1 MRLTTKSI
9 YCPFNFDFAIM
20 IRNLYISRFLFLVPL
35 FLSFFAYSLQPTSKV
50 DSLLSLLKT
59 DKTDTN
65 KVIHSYKLCRE
76 YINIGLY
83 DTALNYGNA
92 ALHLAQQLNFKKGIA
107 NSYNNIG
114 IVYRNQGDYPK
125 ALDCYFKA
133 LKMDEEENNK
143 NEISKRLCNIGI
155 VYWTQGDYPKALD
168 YYLKALKLD
177 KELKNKNGIARNLSN
192 IGIVYMEQADYPK
205 ALDYY
210 FKALKMAEELDNKQL
225 QINTLGNIG
234 NIFSGQVDYPKAL
247 DFYFKALN
255 MVEKIGDK
263 NGIATWLGNIG
274 FLYIKTGKF
283 KEAELC
289 LKRAIAID
297 DSIGALNFLRIYEGR
312 LSYLYDTTAQLAMG
326 VKHYAT
332 AAENYKLSLLHYK
345 KAMVLKDTLFSQENK
360 KQLVRKE
367 MNYEFAKKEA
377 TSKAE
382 HDKQIA
388 IEEAEKKRQ
397 RIIIWSI
404 LMFAIIVFLLF
415 FYRNKFKQKAMIEKE
430 INLQQKL
437 RFKAVIDAEEKER
450 RRIAQ
455 DLHDGIG
462 QTLAAMKMN
471 ISSKTKFVSEEN
483 QKILQQIIVSIDSAH
498 KEVRTLSHSMMPKA
512 LNESGLEDA
521 IDDLL
526 EKILANS
533 TIKCIFEKDSAIRFD
548 ENTEIGLY
556 RVFQELINNI
566 LKHANAS
573 EIAVHLHKTKT
584 QIILMVEDNGVGIKQ
599 KQLGEKKGMGL
610 SNIETRVHA
619 LNGTFSISAG
629 THQGTIAVVRIP
641 TNNNQSITIV

>member
-1 MRLTTKSI
+1 
-9 YCPFNFDFAIM
+9 M

-35 FLSFFAYSLQPTSKV
+35 FLSFFAYSLQPASRV

-92 ALHLAQQLNFKKGIA
+92 ALRLAQQLNFKKGIA

-114 IVYRNQGDYPK
+114 IVYRNQGDFPK

-155 VYWTQGDYPKALD
+155 VYWNQGDYPKALD
-168 YYLKALKLD
+168 YYLKALQLD
-177 KELKNKNGIARNLSN
+177 NELKNKNGIARNLSN

-225 QINTLGNIG
+225 QMNTLGNIG
-234 NIFSGQVDYPKAL
+234 NVFAGQVDYQKAL

-255 MVEKIGDK
+255 MAEKTGDK

-283 KEAELC
+283 KEAELS

-297 DSIGALNFLRIYEGR
+297 DSIGALNFLRIYEER
-312 LSYLYDTTAQLAMG
+312 LSRLYDTTAQLAMG

-332 AAENYKLSLLHYK
+332 AADNYKLSLLHYK

-377 TSKAE
+377 ASKAG

-388 IEEAEKKRQ
+388 IREAEKKRQ

-404 LMFAIIVFLLF
+404 LMFAIIVFLLL

-455 DLHDGIG
+455 ELHDGLG
-462 QTLAAMKMN
+462 QLLSTVKLN
-471 ISSKTKFVSEEN
+471 ISATENLIDAVHKTPFNNS
-483 QKILQQIIVSIDSAH
+483 LSLIDTACD
-498 KEVRTLSHSMMPKA
+498 EVRTISHNLMPGALIRLGLLSA
-512 LNESGLEDA
+512 LREL
-521 IDDLL
+521 IQ
-526 EKILANS
+526 KINGSNQLRVNMEVNPPA
-533 TIKCIFEKDSAIRFD
+533 EPAGFD
-548 ENTEIGLY
+548 ERLDESAEVAIY
-556 RVFQELINNI
+556 RIAQEVLNNI
-566 LKHANAS
+566 IKHSQAKVVTLILKRSGANFFMYITDDGKGFDTS
-573 EIAVHLHKTKT
+573 FIGRNE
-584 QIILMVEDNGVGIKQ
+584 GIGWQ
-599 KQLGEKKGMGL
+599 
-610 SNIETRVHA
+610 NIYSRSA
-619 LNGTFSISAG
+619 MLNGTVDIIADPQTGTTVKIYFPNLFSDI
-629 THQGTIAVVRIP
+629 
-641 TNNNQSITIV
+641 